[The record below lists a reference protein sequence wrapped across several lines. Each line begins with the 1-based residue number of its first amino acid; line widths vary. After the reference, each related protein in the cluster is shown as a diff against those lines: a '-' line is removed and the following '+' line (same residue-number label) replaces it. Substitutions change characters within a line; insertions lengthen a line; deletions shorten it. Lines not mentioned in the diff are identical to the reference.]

1 MERAGEG
8 EEEGEEEGE
17 GRERRERPVG
27 VSKNL
32 ARKGEGEVVD
42 GACHVAWVLASPRR
56 GQGMTP
62 ELVTC
67 IRQALVAHPRQRHV
81 IKAFALLAR
90 HARSGKVL
98 GGEGGVE
105 AVVRALKLHLPRD
118 VSSRGQVQKGHVEV
132 EVVMD
137 ALRGLWDL
145 TIGEAGYRRKAG
157 ECGAVEA
164 ILNALQTYPKD
175 PDVWQQGVG
184 ALWALSS
191 EDAENKREMAERLVV
206 HDVIV
211 RGLRT
216 FVRPEEGGLWEAL
229 LGLVTNLAAE
239 DSEVRRGMGD
249 EGVCALVLQTFE
261 TQPQDLS
268 ARVQALM
275 YGLNALSTLCLENAE
290 NARRFG
296 EQGCAVVGHVLRDK
310 ELMGC
315 HSDPAVGRLACK
327 WLHEQT
333 CLAFARLL
341 SVPEHRPLLIG
352 GDTCGIMVRLLRLEN
367 RDEYEPFIEAVLEAL
382 VAIAGRGGEGEEE
395 GRMVRLRVILR
406 DQGVKAVLE
415 ELGLKERRGPG
426 EEELPTKRRRLAAGG
441 YRAWA

>member
-1 MERAGEG
+1 
-8 EEEGEEEGE
+8 
-17 GRERRERPVG
+17 
-27 VSKNL
+27 
-32 ARKGEGEVVD
+32 
-42 GACHVAWVLASPRR
+42 
-56 GQGMTP
+56 
-62 ELVTC
+62 
-67 IRQALVAHPRQRHV
+67 
-81 IKAFALLAR
+81 
-90 HARSGKVL
+90 
-98 GGEGGVE
+98 VE
-105 AVVRALKLHLPRD
+105 AIVGALKLHLPRD
-118 VSSRGQVQKGHVEV
+118 VSSRGHVQKGHVEV

-164 ILNALQTYPKD
+164 ILAALQAYPKD

-191 EDAENKREMAERLVV
+191 EDAENKKEMAERLVV

-216 FVRPEEGGLWEAL
+216 FVRPEEGGLREAL

-239 DSEVRRGMGD
+239 DREVRRGMGQ
-249 EGVCALVLQTFE
+249 EGVCALVLRTFE

-275 YGLNALSTLCLENAE
+275 YGLNALSTLCLENPE

-315 HSDPAVGRLACK
+315 HTEVGRLAYK

-382 VAIAGRGGEGEEE
+382 VAIAGRGGEGE
-395 GRMVRLRVILR
+395 GQVVRLRGILR
-406 DQGVKAVLE
+406 DYGVKAVLE
-415 ELGLKERRGPG
+415 ELGLKERRV